1 MGEDSLLGGTLAGTM
16 VQGIQEGN
24 PDKPVMAT
32 LKHWVDNEQELDRQ
46 TSSSNVD
53 ARTQHEIYNLPFE
66 IAIKTGNPGSVMC
79 SYNQING
86 IYSCENPT
94 TLTQYLKNEIGFKG
108 YVMSDFGA
116 VHSTAPS
123 LNAGLDQELNR
134 PRFYSPANIKAA
146 LAAGQITEAVID
158 QAAFRVVR
166 AYIAAGLFDHPLP
179 AVAAADVSTP
189 EHQAVARKVAEA
201 GAVLLK
207 NQDQLLP
214 LSDTSR
220 KIAVIGPTAS
230 NTPTNGVSASS
241 VCTYNNGGSCPNP
254 VAPLDGITARASQ
267 NGSTVVF
274 DNGGDLASAAAT
286 ARSADVAI
294 VFGYYREGEF
304 TDRPNLSLDNNGDAL
319 IEAVAAAN
327 PNTVVILQT
336 GGPALMPW
344 LGQVKGV
351 AEVWYAGQEMG
362 NAIAALLWGDVN
374 FSGKLPMTFPKSEA
388 DLPTAQSPR
397 QYPGTFAETGTT
409 TPPNPRNGAIR
420 QVDYLEGLQV
430 GYKWY
435 DSQGIEPL
443 FPFGF
448 GLSYTTFAYSHLQ
461 VTPNHVQSDKEI
473 RVRVRVTNTG
483 NRPGTEVAQVYLGL
497 PAATNEPPKR
507 LVGWANVTLNPG
519 EFQNVEITINPD
531 SADHPLSYWD
541 TASNSWVI
549 ASGNYTVYAGTS
561 SRNMSSDTI
570 QVRAV
575 KSGKN

>member
-1 MGEDSLLGGTLAGTM
+1 
-16 VQGIQEGN
+16 
-24 PDKPVMAT
+24 
-32 LKHWVDNEQELDRQ
+32 
-46 TSSSNVD
+46 
-53 ARTQHEIYNLPFE
+53 
-66 IAIKTGNPGSVMC
+66 
-79 SYNQING
+79 
-86 IYSCENPT
+86 
-94 TLTQYLKNEIGFKG
+94 
-108 YVMSDFGA
+108 
-116 VHSTAPS
+116 
-123 LNAGLDQELNR
+123 
-134 PRFYSPANIKAA
+134 
-146 LAAGQITEAVID
+146 
-158 QAAFRVVR
+158 
-166 AYIAAGLFDHPLP
+166 
-179 AVAAADVSTP
+179 
-189 EHQAVARKVAEA
+189 VARKVAEA

-207 NQDQLLP
+207 NQDRLLP
-214 LSDTSR
+214 LSDTSK
-220 KIAVIGPTAS
+220 KIAVIGPTAA

-254 VAPLDGITARASQ
+254 VSPLDGITARASQ
-267 NGSTVVF
+267 NGSPVVF
-274 DNGGDLASAAAT
+274 NDGSDLASAAAT
-286 ARSADVAI
+286 ARSADIAI

-319 IEAVAAAN
+319 ISAVAAAN
-327 PNTVVILQT
+327 PNTLVILQT

-420 QVDYLEGLQV
+420 QVDYLEGLKV

-448 GLSYTTFAYSHLQ
+448 GLSYTTFEYSHLQ

-483 NRPGTEVAQVYLGL
+483 TRTGTEVAQVYLGL
-497 PAATNEPPKR
+497 PTAVNEPPKR

-541 TASNSWVI
+541 TATNSWVI

-561 SRNMSSDTI
+561 SRNLSSDTI

-575 KSGKN
+575 K